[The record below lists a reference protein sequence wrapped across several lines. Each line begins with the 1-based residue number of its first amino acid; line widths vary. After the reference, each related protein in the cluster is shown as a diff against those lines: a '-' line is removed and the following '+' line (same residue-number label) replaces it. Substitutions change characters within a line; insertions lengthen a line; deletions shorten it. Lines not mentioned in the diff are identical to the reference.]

1 MSRRDTALDLFLI
14 FLAVAGVCAVL
25 GLADQIDH
33 FLITGCIQ

>member
-14 FLAVAGVCAVL
+14 LLAVAGACAVL